1 MTRIFLIL
9 SIPIA
14 LAACE
19 TVEGLGEDIETGG
32 EALQDSADDAQS
44 DL

>member
-1 MTRIFLIL
+1 MTRIFLIFT
-9 SIPIA
+9 IPVA

-19 TVEGLGEDIETGG
+19 TVEGFGEDIETGG
-32 EALQDSADDAQS
+32 EALQDSADDVQS